1 MGAVDEISAV
11 EGLAGGNGVLGH
23 PGAPTGATRVG
34 VWCVG
39 GFPSSLVESAE
50 IKGGVKCWNLL
61 RLFCQRQ
68 RHL

>member
-1 MGAVDEISAV
+1 MVGTSWGVHVGWGA
-11 EGLAGGNGVLGH
+11 G
-23 PGAPTGATRVG
+23 RVG

-68 RHL
+68 QHL